1 LGGPAAHTLEGAAPL
16 QTTQQ
21 QKGAPLRG
29 GQRAFARIQREGASA
44 PPAPSPRKYKNK
56 NLAGDGGVGPAFMP
70 ECRAVRDRTERPQ
83 DEPGAMPPAPVYP
96 KCAYGHSATGTRVL
110 NPAFHFVSGCVC
122 SAPRTSPA
130 RAFFRAS
137 IDVRVPRT
145 FARQFP
151 ARSCIFSAR
160 IGCTCARTYR
170 TCGLFPHSEERN
182 SRAAPYVHCR
192 SFTRVHQNGALI
204 WLDVSH
210 RPPNAEPKILFFPA
224 TVRHILTRFSVPL
237 RRRTTTRKTCLS
249 MV

>member
-1 LGGPAAHTLEGAAPL
+1 MGGPAAHTLEGAAPL

-44 PPAPSPRKYKNK
+44 PPAPTPRKYKNK
-56 NLAGDGGVGPAFMP
+56 NLAVDGGVGPAFVP

-83 DEPGAMPPAPVYP
+83 DEPGAMPPAPGYP
-96 KCAYGHSATGTRVL
+96 KCVWDRLATGPRVM
-110 NPAFHFVSGCVC
+110 NPAVHFVSGRVY

-151 ARSCIFSAR
+151 ARGCRFSAR
-160 IGCTCARTYR
+160 IGCTCARTWG
-170 TCGLFPHSEERN
+170 TCAR
-182 SRAAPYVHCR
+182 
-192 SFTRVHQNGALI
+192 
-204 WLDVSH
+204 
-210 RPPNAEPKILFFPA
+210 
-224 TVRHILTRFSVPL
+224 
-237 RRRTTTRKTCLS
+237 
-249 MV
+249 